1 MMPRMP
7 LDGMEDPK
15 VCSECGKVGMHYWNR
30 YVCINRVCDNFK
42 QGVQKTGSQ

>member
-1 MMPRMP
+1 MPRMP

-15 VCSECGKVGMHYWNR
+15 VCSECGKVGMHYWNK
-30 YVCINRVCDNFK
+30 YVCINRACDNFK

>member
-1 MMPRMP
+1 MPRKP

-15 VCSECGKVGMHYWNR
+15 VCSECGKMGMHYWKR